1 MTISTFPASWTSLAA
16 TVVCA
21 ALLSLLP
28 AHAQT
33 APENAGTLPPSTQQ
47 PFVQTPVA
55 TFKYPWAIAFLP
67 DARLLITEKAGRL
80 FIATQDGRKTEVTGV
95 PKVYYSGQN
104 GLLDVAVA
112 PDYSQNHTIY
122 FTFVEPRRS
131 GGALALARAELS
143 EAGNS
148 ASLRNLTIIWRQQTA
163 STGGQPGGM
172 IAFSPDGRYLFL
184 TVGDR
189 QAPETAQ
196 NPDLAQGKVLRLNL
210 DGSTPA
216 DNPMA
221 AGGGVRAE
229 TWSTGHRNP
238 YGLAFAPDGRLWLDE
253 MGPRGGDEL
262 NLIQAGKN
270 YGWPL
275 VSNGDNYSG
284 RPIPRH
290 NTRPEFEAP
299 VVYWTPVIAPA
310 GLAFYT
316 GDMFPEWRGSALIGG
331 LVARG
336 LVRIVFDKQGGARQ
350 ADRWTLGHRIRDV
363 AVASDGAVWVIED
376 ESNGRL
382 MRLTRM

>member
-1 MTISTFPASWTSLAA
+1 MNITPPSSWISLAV

-28 AHAQT
+28 AQAQT
-33 APENAGTLPPSTQQ
+33 ASENAGPIPPNTQQ

-55 TFKYPWAIAFLP
+55 TFEYPWAIAFLP
-67 DARLLITEKAGRL
+67 DGRMLVTEKAGRVFL
-80 FIATQDGRKTEVTGV
+80 VTQNADKTALTGV

-104 GLLDVAVA
+104 GLLDIAIA
-112 PDYSQNHTIY
+112 PNFEQNHTIY
-122 FTFVEPRRS
+122 FTYVEPQHS
-131 GGALALARAELS
+131 GGVLVLARAQ
-143 EAGNS
+143 
-148 ASLRNLTIIWRQQTA
+148 LRESKGGARLQDMSIIWRQHGA
-163 STGGQPGGM
+163 STGGQPGGI
-172 IAFSPDGRYLFL
+172 IAFSRNGQHLFL

-189 QAPETAQ
+189 QDPQTAQ
-196 NPDLAQGKVLRLNL
+196 NPDLARGKVLRLNL
-210 DGSTPA
+210 DGSTPS

-221 AGGGVRAE
+221 TEGGVRAQ

-238 YGLAFAPDGRLWLDE
+238 YGLAFAPDGRLWLHE

-284 RPIPRH
+284 LPIPRH
-290 NTRPEFEAP
+290 NTRPEFDAP
-299 VVYWTPVIAPA
+299 VIYWTPVIAPA

-316 GDMFPEWRGSALIGG
+316 GDLFPQWRHSAFIGG
-331 LVARG
+331 LVAKG
-336 LVRIVFDKQGGARQ
+336 LVRIEFDDQGGARQ
-350 ADRWTLGHRIRDV
+350 MDRWLLGHRIRDV

-376 ESNGRL
+376 ARAGRL
-382 MRLTRM
+382 LRLTPQH

>member
-33 APENAGTLPPSTQQ
+33 APENAGPLPPSTQQ

-67 DARLLITEKAGRL
+67 DTRLLITEKAGRL
-80 FIATQDGRKTEVTGV
+80 FSTTQDGRKTEVTGV

-148 ASLRNLTIIWRQQTA
+148 ASLKNLTIIWRQQTA